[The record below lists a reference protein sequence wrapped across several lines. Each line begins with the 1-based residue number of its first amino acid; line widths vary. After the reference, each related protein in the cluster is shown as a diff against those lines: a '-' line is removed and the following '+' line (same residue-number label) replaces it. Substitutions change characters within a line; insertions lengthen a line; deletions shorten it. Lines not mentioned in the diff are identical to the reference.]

1 MKYFTFSK
9 QLIKTHQKKKERCMT
24 RKQHKIM
31 KSKNDETTMINRKQ
45 SSSSEIQRLSKTL
58 CSCMIGNF
66 ILICLDSHID
76 ESNGDY
82 QHSINRLQSIT
93 NTVETLTDSGQCFLI
108 I

>member
-1 MKYFTFSK
+1 
-9 QLIKTHQKKKERCMT
+9 
-24 RKQHKIM
+24 
-31 KSKNDETTMINRKQ
+31 
-45 SSSSEIQRLSKTL
+45 
-58 CSCMIGNF
+58 
-66 ILICLDSHID
+66 LDSHID